1 MTVNGGMKLLNYKEM
16 CLKNLRKYV
25 LENREDEEA
34 WKEFA
39 SRPRPNAITVPAQT
53 PLAEQERILRE
64 SSQKE
69 H

>member
-1 MTVNGGMKLLNYKEM
+1 MVNGGMKLLNFKKM
-16 CLKNLRKYV
+16 PLDKLRKYV

-53 PLAEQERILRE
+53 SLEEQERILKE
-64 SSQKE
+64 ANQKE
-69 H
+69 N

>member
-1 MTVNGGMKLLNYKEM
+1 MMVNGGMKLLNFKKM
-16 CLKNLRKYV
+16 PLDKLRKYV

-53 PLAEQERILRE
+53 SLEEQ
-64 SSQKE
+64 
-69 H
+69 

>member
-1 MTVNGGMKLLNYKEM
+1 MMVNGGMKLLNFKKM
-16 CLKNLRKYV
+16 PLDKLRKYV

-53 PLAEQERILRE
+53 SLEEQERILKE
-64 SSQKE
+64 AHQKE
-69 H
+69 N

>member
-1 MTVNGGMKLLNYKEM
+1 MVNGGMKLLNFKKM
-16 CLKNLRKYV
+16 PLDKLRKYV

-53 PLAEQERILRE
+53 PLEEQERILKE
-64 SSQKE
+64 ANQKE
-69 H
+69 N